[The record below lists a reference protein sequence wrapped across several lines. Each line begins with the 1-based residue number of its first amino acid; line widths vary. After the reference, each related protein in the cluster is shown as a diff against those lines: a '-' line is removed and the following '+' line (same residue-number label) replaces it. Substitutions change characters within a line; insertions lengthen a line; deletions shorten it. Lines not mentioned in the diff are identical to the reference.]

1 MPTYRKTLTSPCF
14 PRLPE
19 AETMYAISIQSTDFN
34 LETEEQLAEQS
45 SSNCGALVSF
55 VGKVRGK
62 DHEQLLSH
70 LYLEHFPG
78 VTEQEIEKIIL
89 TAQQKWPLQYV
100 KVIHRIGEIKTGEK
114 IVLVLTASEH
124 RKDAYQANEFIM
136 DYLKTE
142 APFWK
147 KECFANG
154 DAHWVDMKKSDLD
167 HTQRWNQ
174 A

>member
-1 MPTYRKTLTSPCF
+1 MVH
-14 PRLPE
+14 
-19 AETMYAISIQSTDFN
+19 AISIQTADFS
-34 LETEEQLAEQS
+34 LEAEEKLAEAS
-45 SSNCGALVSF
+45 SKNCGALVSF
-55 VGKVRGK
+55 TGKVRGK

-89 TAQQKWPLQYV
+89 AAQQKWPLQYV
-100 KVIHRIGEIKTGEK
+100 KVIHRIGNIKTGER
-114 IVLVLTASEH
+114 IVLVLTACEH

-154 DAHWVDMKKSDLD
+154 DACWVDMKKSDLD
-167 HTQRWNQ
+167 HTQRWKQ

>member
-1 MPTYRKTLTSPCF
+1 MVH
-14 PRLPE
+14 
-19 AETMYAISIQSTDFN
+19 AISIQTADFS
-34 LETEEQLAEQS
+34 LETEEKLAEAS
-45 SSNCGALVSF
+45 SKNCGALVSF
-55 VGKVRGK
+55 TGKVRGK

-89 TAQQKWPLQYV
+89 AAQQKWPLQYV
-100 KVIHRIGEIKTGEK
+100 KVIHRIGNIKTGER
-114 IVLVLTASEH
+114 IVQVLTACEH

-154 DAHWVDMKKSDLD
+154 DACWVDMKKSDLD
-167 HTQRWNQ
+167 HTQRWKQ